1 MFCPRCGKEL
11 KNNQRFCINCG
22 YDLSEELS
30 SIKNNQ
36 DDFYKKKS
44 YYKQPKEKKGVDVNN
59 IRFDIIT
66 GFFFKVF
73 LTVVVIGAGVVG
85 LRLMSNYLPTDTLG
99 NDRAKY
105 ETYMQDPS
113 AIPELT
119 QPETLSDLISNLKD
133 VQNFLVLYLKYSDDS
148 AEDKSKVFDNYRK
161 QLLKIETFSNDN
173 LLKEDI
179 KNSLPQTKK
188 DFNKCA
194 KYYNKLLAP
203 VGLKIVSD
211 TAYARYHLE
220 EDYRFTYK

>member
-85 LRLMSNYLPTDTLG
+85 LRLMSNYLPTDALG

-105 ETYMQDPS
+105 EAYMQDPS

-148 AEDKSKVFDNYRK
+148 AEDKSKVFDN
-161 QLLKIETFSNDN
+161 
-173 LLKEDI
+173 
-179 KNSLPQTKK
+179 
-188 DFNKCA
+188 
-194 KYYNKLLAP
+194 
-203 VGLKIVSD
+203 
-211 TAYARYHLE
+211 
-220 EDYRFTYK
+220 